1 MNFFD
6 IIGPHLADLT
16 KNEQALFE
24 FVIKNMQKIQ
34 GKSIR
39 EVSSLAYVSTAT
51 FLRFVQKIGFS
62 GYSEFTTVIKFT
74 LINQQQNA
82 KEKLPFTVKQSDY
95 REEYLKNIIEA
106 VRVIQ
111 PAKLARVTAKLAE
124 HPEVFFFA
132 NGVSKHMTEYLYY
145 LYSMAGFSVHFPRDK
160 DYRRLAIQQVNDDS
174 LVFILSYH
182 GNNDEFV
189 SMINDFIQAGLNPM
203 IVSVTEANN
212 NVIQN
217 MSDLN
222 FYMFTDDIQVNETD
236 ITSHIS
242 MIAVMELLLYQYV
255 EDHGEDDFNMTR
267 P

>member
-6 IIGPHLADLT
+6 IVGPHLADLT

-62 GYSEFTTVIKFT
+62 GYSEFITIIKFT

-82 KEKLPFTVKQSDY
+82 KEKLPFTVKQNDY

-132 NGVSKHMTEYLYY
+132 NGVSKHMT
-145 LYSMAGFSVHFPRDK
+145 
-160 DYRRLAIQQVNDDS
+160 
-174 LVFILSYH
+174 
-182 GNNDEFV
+182 
-189 SMINDFIQAGLNPM
+189 
-203 IVSVTEANN
+203 
-212 NVIQN
+212 
-217 MSDLN
+217 
-222 FYMFTDDIQVNETD
+222 
-236 ITSHIS
+236 
-242 MIAVMELLLYQYV
+242 
-255 EDHGEDDFNMTR
+255 
-267 P
+267 

>member
-1 MNFFD
+1 
-6 IIGPHLADLT
+6 
-16 KNEQALFE
+16 
-24 FVIKNMQKIQ
+24 
-34 GKSIR
+34 
-39 EVSSLAYVSTAT
+39 
-51 FLRFVQKIGFS
+51 
-62 GYSEFTTVIKFT
+62 
-74 LINQQQNA
+74 
-82 KEKLPFTVKQSDY
+82 
-95 REEYLKNIIEA
+95 
-106 VRVIQ
+106 
-111 PAKLARVTAKLAE
+111 
-124 HPEVFFFA
+124 
-132 NGVSKHMTEYLYY
+132 MTEYLYY
-145 LYSMAGFSVHFPRDK
+145 LYSMAGLSVHFPRDK

-203 IVSVTEANN
+203 IVSVTEADN

-242 MIAVMELLLYQYV
+242 MIAIMELLLYQYV